1 MNLYAIFNKLK
12 IEKSKKL
19 KIIVLIVFQ
28 YSLYVINVV
37 PVNLIICRV
46 ADDFDD
52 VDDEDN
58 IELEPQEDDGE
69 NIELLNAN
77 EATAGVQKSKRITTR
92 YMTKYVYYL

>member
-1 MNLYAIFNKLK
+1 M
-12 IEKSKKL
+12 
-19 KIIVLIVFQ
+19 KIIELIISQ
-28 YSLYVINVV
+28 YSLYVINIIL
-37 PVNLIICRV
+37 VNVLIVLIICRV

-92 YMTKYVYYL
+92 YMTKYVVYYL